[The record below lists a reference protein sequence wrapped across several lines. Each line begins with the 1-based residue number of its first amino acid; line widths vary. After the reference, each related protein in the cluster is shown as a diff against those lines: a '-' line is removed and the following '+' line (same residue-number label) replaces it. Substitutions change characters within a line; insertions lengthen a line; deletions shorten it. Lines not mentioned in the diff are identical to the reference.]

1 MRGTDT
7 EHFRTAMRDAGL
19 EPPEVIEPDGK
30 LHRFSTNGNARDTAG
45 WYVFYGDGFPAG
57 AFGDWREGRSES
69 WHAEI
74 DRTLNATETEA
85 LRTRIEAARHLRD
98 KECARQRADAAT
110 RASTL
115 WTSADDAPL
124 DHPYLVRK
132 RVQPHGARKHDGALV
147 LPVIVDSHICSLQF
161 IHADGSK
168 RFLSGGRVKGGYFGL
183 GNFETPGAVIY
194 IAEGFATSATVHE
207 ATAAPVA
214 VAFAANNLGAI
225 ATSLRKAY
233 PDIDLVICADDD
245 AETPGNPGVTH
256 AREAARSAAAA
267 VAVPKHRDGEQT
279 ISFDFNDMAAAMGI
293 EAVAE
298 VLAAAVSEARALR
311 AASNNGQGEGDDWDM
326 PLPLGIQ
333 VASEPYPSDA
343 LPDVV
348 RAAVEEVQAFTQ
360 APLPLVACCALGA
373 LSLTGQAHVDV
384 KRAERL
390 IGPTSLFL
398 LTIADS
404 GERKSTCDQFFTEP
418 IREYERQQMEAMR
431 PALSNY
437 RAEMAAWES
446 SQTGIKDNIRL
457 KAKKGDPVDSQREA
471 LRRFEDNKPVPPRV
485 PRLLRLDETP
495 ENLAWVLA
503 REWPA
508 AGIVSAEAGLVFGAH
523 AMGKD
528 SIMRN
533 LALLNTLWDGGTLAI
548 GRRTSESFTV
558 QGARF
563 TVALQVQE
571 ATLRSFVEC
580 SGGLARGT
588 GFLARFLL
596 AWPESTQGQ
605 RLFVEAPTDWPRL
618 SAFHQRVAELLEQ
631 PVTIDEHGALSPV
644 VLSLDPEAKRVWV
657 RFHDDIERQ
666 LCTGGE
672 LSEVRDVAS
681 KAADN
686 AARLAALFHAV
697 ELGPGDAVGPK
708 TLENA
713 ARIVAWHVNE
723 ARRVFGGL
731 ALSPELTDTARL
743 DRWLVHYCRHKGV
756 QVVSR
761 RGLQR
766 NVTPVHLRK
775 GTALDA
781 ALKALEEVH
790 RVRQRTT
797 DRRKDIQINPVLLR
811 EAQE

>member
-1 MRGTDT
+1 M
-7 EHFRTAMRDAGL
+7 
-19 EPPEVIEPDGK
+19 
-30 LHRFSTNGNARDTAG
+30 
-45 WYVFYGDGFPAG
+45 
-57 AFGDWREGRSES
+57 
-69 WHAEI
+69 
-74 DRTLNATETEA
+74 
-85 LRTRIEAARHLRD
+85 
-98 KECARQRADAAT
+98 
-110 RASTL
+110 
-115 WTSADDAPL
+115 
-124 DHPYLVRK
+124 
-132 RVQPHGARKHDGALV
+132 
-147 LPVIVDSHICSLQF
+147 
-161 IHADGSK
+161 
-168 RFLSGGRVKGGYFGL
+168 KGGYFGL

-563 TVALQVQE
+563 TVAY
-571 ATLRSFVEC
+571 
-580 SGGLARGT
+580 
-588 GFLARFLL
+588 RF
-596 AWPESTQGQ
+596 
-605 RLFVEAPTDWPRL
+605 RKPRCGASL
-618 SAFHQRVAELLEQ
+618 SARA
-631 PVTIDEHGALSPV
+631 
-644 VLSLDPEAKRVWV
+644 VW
-657 RFHDDIERQ
+657 
-666 LCTGGE
+666 
-672 LSEVRDVAS
+672 
-681 KAADN
+681 
-686 AARLAALFHAV
+686 LAAPDSWPAFCS
-697 ELGPGDAVGPK
+697 PGQSP
-708 TLENA
+708 
-713 ARIVAWHVNE
+713 
-723 ARRVFGGL
+723 RRGSACSWRRPRTG
-731 ALSPELTDTARL
+731 RG
-743 DRWLVHYCRHKGV
+743 CRHSIS
-756 QVVSR
+756 VSR
-761 RGLQR
+761 SCWNSR
-766 NVTPVHLRK
+766 
-775 GTALDA
+775 
-781 ALKALEEVH
+781 
-790 RVRQRTT
+790 
-797 DRRKDIQINPVLLR
+797 
-811 EAQE
+811 